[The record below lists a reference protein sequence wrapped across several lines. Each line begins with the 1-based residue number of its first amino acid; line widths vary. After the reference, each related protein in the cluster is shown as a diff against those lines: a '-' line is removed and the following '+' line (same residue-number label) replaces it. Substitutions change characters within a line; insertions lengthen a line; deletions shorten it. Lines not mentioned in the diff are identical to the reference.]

1 MKTFEGRN
9 AVITGAAS
17 GIGRGLALALA
28 ARGARLTLADINFA
42 GAQAVADEIG
52 RAGGKASAV
61 RLDVADE
68 AAFSLM
74 LDTLE
79 PLDYLFNNAGYAMLG
94 ESRDMPYA
102 DSKRLVEVNLLGVLA
117 GSLAAYRRMARQ
129 GHGHIVNVASLAGL
143 LGSPLMTAYS
153 MTKSG
158 VVMFSRMLR
167 SEGEELGVKVSVVCP
182 SFIQTGIFEAS
193 KYAAVEKDQVVKQI
207 PFPVMPLAPAIE
219 RIIAGV
225 ERNEAMIVFPF
236 HARFLW
242 RLLRWLPALSAP
254 LERKALRDFRTIRKP
269 G

>member
-1 MKTFEGRN
+1 MFGGKN
-9 AVITGAAS
+9 VVVTGAAS
-17 GIGRGLALALA
+17 GIGRGLAQALA
-28 ARGARLTLADINFA
+28 ARGARLTLADINLA
-42 GAQAVADEIG
+42 GAQAVAAEIE

-61 RLDVADE
+61 QLDVGDE
-68 AAFSLM
+68 AAFSRV
-74 LDTLE
+74 LDAVQ

-102 DSKRLVEVNLLGVLA
+102 DWKRLVEVNLLGVIA
-117 GSLAAYRRMARQ
+117 GSLAAYRRMAQQ
-129 GHGHIVNVASLAGL
+129 GHGHVVNVASLAGL

-167 SEGEELGVKVSVVCP
+167 SEGEELGVRVSVVCP
-182 SFIQTGIFEAS
+182 SFIQTGIFDNS
-193 KYAAVEKDQVVKQI
+193 KYAAAPKDEVVKQI

-219 RIIAGV
+219 RIVAGV
-225 ERNEAMIVFPF
+225 ERNEAVIVFPG

-242 RLLRWLPALSAP
+242 LLLRWLPALSRP
-254 LERKALRDFRTIRKP
+254 LERKALRDFRAIRKP

>member
-1 MKTFEGRN
+1 MAFQGKN
-9 AVITGAAS
+9 VVITGAAS
-17 GIGRGLALALA
+17 GIGRGLAQALA
-28 ARGARLTLADINFA
+28 ARGATLTLADINLA
-42 GAQAVADEIG
+42 GAQAAAAEIE

-68 AAFSLM
+68 AAFDQV
-74 LDTLE
+74 LDAVQ
-79 PLDYLFNNAGYAMLG
+79 PLDYLFNNAGYAMFG

-102 DSKRLVEVNLLGVLA
+102 DWKRLVQVNLLGVLA

-167 SEGEELGVKVSVVCP
+167 AEGEALGVKVSVVCP

-193 KYAAVEKDQVVKQI
+193 RYAAVEKDKAVGQI
-207 PFPVMPLAPAIE
+207 PFPVMPLAPAVE

-225 ERNEAMIVFPF
+225 ERNEATIVFPF
-236 HARFLW
+236 YARLLW
-242 RLLRWLPALSAP
+242 LLLRWLPGLSRP

-269 G
+269 V

>member
-28 ARGARLTLADINFA
+28 ARGARLTLADINLA

-52 RAGGKASAV
+52 RGGGKASAV

-68 AAFSLM
+68 AAFSRM
-74 LDTLE
+74 LDTVE

-102 DSKRLVEVNLLGVLA
+102 DWKRLVEVNLLGVLA

-143 LGSPLMTAYS
+143 VHPAGMASYNAVKAAVVALTETAGHELASY
-153 MTKSG
+153 G
-158 VVMFSRMLR
+158 VRA
-167 SEGEELGVKVSVVCP
+167 SVVCP
-182 SFIQTGIFEAS
+182 SYFRTNLMTSMRGSDEAVGAVVARLVES
-193 KYAAVEKDQVVKQI
+193 SPLTADDIAAEV
-207 PFPVMPLAPAIE
+207 LAGIE
-219 RIIAGV
+219 RGDAVIVPDQPARDAWALKQSDRPAYDAV
-225 ERNEAMIVFPF
+225 MRAQAAKLEAM
-236 HARFLW
+236 
-242 RLLRWLPALSAP
+242 S
-254 LERKALRDFRTIRKP
+254 
-269 G
+269 

>member
-1 MKTFEGRN
+1 MAFEGKN
-9 AVITGAAS
+9 VVITGAAS
-17 GIGRGLALALA
+17 GIGRGLAQALA
-28 ARGARLTLADINFA
+28 ARGARLTLADINGA
-42 GAQAVADEIG
+42 GAQSAAAEIE

-61 RLDVADE
+61 QLDVADE
-68 AAFSLM
+68 PAFSRM
-74 LDTLE
+74 LDAVQ
-79 PLDYLFNNAGYAMLG
+79 PLDYLVNNAGYAMMG

-102 DSKRLVEVNLLGVLA
+102 DWKRLVDVNLLGVLA

-143 LGSPLMTAYS
+143 LGSPLLTAYS

-167 SEGEELGVKVSVVCP
+167 AEGEELGVKVSVVCP
-182 SFIQTGIFEAS
+182 SFIQTGIFDGAS
-193 KYAAVEKDQVVKQI
+193 YAAAEKDEVVKQI

-219 RIIAGV
+219 RIVDGV
-225 ERNEAMIVFPF
+225 ERNEAMIVFPG

-242 RLLRWLPALSAP
+242 RLLRWLPMLSRP
-254 LERKALRDFRTIRKP
+254 LERRALRDFRRIRKA

>member
-1 MKTFEGRN
+1 MAFEGKN
-9 AVITGAAS
+9 IAITGAAS

-28 ARGARLTLADINFA
+28 ARGARLTLADINLA
-42 GAQAVADEIG
+42 GAQAVAAEIE

-61 RLDVADE
+61 GLDVADE
-68 AAFSLM
+68 AAFSRM
-74 LDTLE
+74 LDAVQ

-102 DSKRLVEVNLLGVLA
+102 DWRRLVEVNLLGVLA
-117 GSLAAYRRMARQ
+117 GSLAAYRRMVRQ

-143 LGSPLMTAYS
+143 VGSPLMTAYS
-153 MTKSG
+153 MTKSA

-167 SEGEELGVKVSVVCP
+167 TEGEALGVKVSVVCP
-182 SFIQTGIFEAS
+182 SFIQTGIFDAS
-193 KYAAVEKDQVVKQI
+193 KYAAVDRNEVVKQI

-219 RIIAGV
+219 RIVAGV
-225 ERNEAMIVFPF
+225 ARNEAVIVFPF

-242 RLLRWLPALSAP
+242 RLLRWLPGLSKP
-254 LERKALRDFRTIRKP
+254 LERKALRDFRTIRKD

>member
-9 AVITGAAS
+9 TVITGAAS

-68 AAFSLM
+68 AAFSRM

-102 DSKRLVEVNLLGVLA
+102 DWKRLVEVNLLGVLA

-182 SFIQTGIFEAS
+182 SFIQTGIPRPPSTPQWRRTRWSSRSRFRSCRSPPRSSAS
-193 KYAAVEKDQVVKQI
+193 S
-207 PFPVMPLAPAIE
+207 PVS
-219 RIIAGV
+219 
-225 ERNEAMIVFPF
+225 
-236 HARFLW
+236 
-242 RLLRWLPALSAP
+242 SAT
-254 LERKALRDFRTIRKP
+254 RR
-269 G
+269 